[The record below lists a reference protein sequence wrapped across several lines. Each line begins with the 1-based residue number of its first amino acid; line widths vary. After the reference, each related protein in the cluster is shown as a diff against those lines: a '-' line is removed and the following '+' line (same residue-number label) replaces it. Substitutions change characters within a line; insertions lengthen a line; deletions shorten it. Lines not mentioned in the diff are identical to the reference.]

1 MENGVGEMLYIW
13 AFLYFFFQTQQIY
26 LDKKKDRDYTLMA
39 FLLFLRVQTT
49 TSLLGSLE
57 KKRSSQ

>member
-1 MENGVGEMLYIW
+1 MESGVGEMLYIC
-13 AFLYFFFQTQQIY
+13 ALLYFFFSNTTDY
-26 LDKKKDRDYTLMA
+26 LDNKKDRDYTLMA

-57 KKRSSQ
+57 KKRSS